1 MPVRRSSRRKAS
13 TTPVKTPKRSKTPTR
28 KTKKSLPSSGKKSSG
43 RKRSKTPEP
52 AKKAASPE
60 KISSIKEKV
69 KMDDMWGR
77 ISLFIMTSVVLT
89 SSYAYFHGAIDLD
102 KDLPWFLPN
111 MSDHEIAL
119 FIYMTVLCLII
130 QIVVRL
136 VTLVIMGSDHPKR
149 GIAPRLAT
157 KVVSLLFNFVA
168 VIAGIKGLFHA
179 EKAVIADPIYGRSE
193 HSEFHFSI
201 AAGYFLWATGLNL
214 YYKGSPVAVI
224 QNITQYIMCML
235 TLNPFMHYYGHV
247 FLIGQASNLV
257 LDFYAIGRLL
267 VRRKSKNLFLKI
279 IHPTVFI
286 LARIVLTVPYSLYMM
301 RDMYV
306 LIQHSDTR
314 TLEHFNTKH
323 KTLEPTTG
331 TNFSHRASHMIE
343 LLCWFSCSV
352 FPSSIFSTCLG
363 FCPRF

>member
-13 TTPVKTPKRSKTPTR
+13 TTPKRSKTPTR
-28 KTKKSLPSSGKKSSG
+28 KKKSSTKKSSG

-52 AKKAASPE
+52 AKKTTSTSPV
-60 KISSIKEKV
+60 KKSSIKEKV

-77 ISLFIMTSVVLT
+77 VSLFIMTVVFLT
-89 SSYAYFHGAIDLD
+89 GSYAYFHGVIDLD

-157 KVVSLLFNFVA
+157 KVVSLLFNVVA

-179 EKAVIADPIYGRSE
+179 EKVVIADPIYGRSE

-235 TLNPFMHYYGHV
+235 TLHPFMHYYGHV

-267 VRRKSKNLFLKI
+267 VRRRSKNLFLKI
-279 IHPTVFI
+279 IHPVVFI

-301 RDMYV
+301 HDLYV
-306 LIQHSDTR
+306 YCFLYRSLGYSRMSTLSNTTNTR
-314 TLEHFNTKH
+314 
-323 KTLEPTTG
+323 TG
-331 TNFSHRASHMIE
+331 TNFSHRTSHMIE
-343 LLCWFSCSV
+343 LLS
-352 FPSSIFSTCLG
+352 
-363 FCPRF
+363 